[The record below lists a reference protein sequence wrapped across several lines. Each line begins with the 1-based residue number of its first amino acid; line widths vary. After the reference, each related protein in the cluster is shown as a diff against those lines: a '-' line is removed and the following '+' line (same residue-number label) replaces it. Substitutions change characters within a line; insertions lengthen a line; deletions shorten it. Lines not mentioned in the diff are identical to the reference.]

1 MHYTSPFRIHYDDG
15 DVGGGGDH
23 NANLLPCILESVS
36 LGSKQPGH
44 EADLPI

>member
-15 DVGGGGDH
+15 DGGGGIDH
-23 NANLLPCILESVS
+23 NADLLPCILESVS